1 MILSTTWLTNIFA
14 GPVQDVEVGTNAFRT
29 LERKK
34 GKVRGLLISALLPKT
49 SCDFTHK
56 KELLILR
63 LALWGLY
70 IVVASSE
77 IF

>member
-1 MILSTTWLTNIFA
+1 M
-14 GPVQDVEVGTNAFRT
+14 FRT
-29 LERKK
+29 SEREK
-34 GKVRGLLISALLPKT
+34 GKARGLIILALLQKN
-49 SCDFTHK
+49 SCDFTCK

-63 LALWGLY
+63 LALWELY

>member
-1 MILSTTWLTNIFA
+1 M
-14 GPVQDVEVGTNAFRT
+14 FRT
-29 LERKK
+29 LEREK
-34 GKVRGLLISALLPKT
+34 GKAGGLIMWALLSKP
-49 SCDFTHK
+49 SCDCPRK

-63 LALWGLY
+63 MALWGLY

>member
-1 MILSTTWLTNIFA
+1 MFS
-14 GPVQDVEVGTNAFRT
+14 T
-29 LERKK
+29 LEREK
-34 GKVRGLLISALLPKT
+34 GKAGGLIILVLLLKT